1 MGCTVF
7 ANGNGL
13 FHKGSGGKGMAF
25 PDVCLSPPPP
35 PAGPIPI
42 PYPNKA
48 SASDLSDGSAT
59 VVVEGNP
66 TALKDQ
72 SYTSTSS
79 GDEGGTQGGG
89 LVTHKTKGKGYF
101 KFWSFDVIIEGLN
114 ADGHSDPMGQNCGS
128 NAINGLCLRSSVVRN
143 WYLAALG
150 STCTEAYS
158 SPDHHVDPNADQKRQ
173 ARAEHTRN
181 GGLCWECQKPC
192 PPPSCPQ
199 THVDHFPP
207 LVVQWYAG
215 GCHQNSAQDP
225 NPWEEQAKDTRC
237 RPHCQSCS
245 NKQSKSMS
253 AFNDDM
259 MGSLGL

>member
-7 ANGNGL
+7 AGKNGL
-13 FHKGSGGKGMAF
+13 FHKGSDGKGMAF
-25 PDVCLSPPPP
+25 PDVCLSPPPAP
-35 PAGPIPI
+35 TGPVPI

-48 SASDLSDGSAT
+48 SASDLAEGSTT
-59 VVVEGNP
+59 VLVEGNP

-89 LVTHKTKGKGYF
+89 VVTHKTQGKGYF
-101 KFWSFDVIIEGLN
+101 KFWSIDVIIEGLN

-128 NAINGLCLRSSVVRN
+128 NSINGLCLRSSVVRDA
-143 WYLAALG
+143 YQAALKSTCTKAYSNDDHHHDPNTAQNNQAAAEHTKRG
-150 STCTEAYS
+150 STC
-158 SPDHHVDPNADQKRQ
+158 
-173 ARAEHTRN
+173 
-181 GGLCWECQKPC
+181 WECGSAC
-192 PPPSCPQ
+192 PPPPSVD

-215 GCHQNSAQDP
+215 GCHKSDDDWKKQCK
-225 NPWEEQAKDTRC
+225 ETRC

-245 NKQSKSMS
+245 NDQSTEMRKFNKQMK
-253 AFNDDM
+253 AK
-259 MGSLGL
+259 LGL